1 MDLKKIEKAVRMIL
15 EAIGEDPDREGL
27 AETPKRVAKM
37 YSEVF
42 KGLDWDASKEM
53 KVFRNEEHEE
63 MVMLKDIPFYSMCE
77 HHLLP
82 FFGLAHVAYIPQKG
96 RLSGLSKLAR
106 LVEGLACRPQLQER
120 LTGQVAD
127 TMMEQLKPQGV
138 MVMIEAEH
146 LCMTMR
152 GVRKAGSKMVTSAVR
167 GSFKK
172 EATRMEAL
180 SMINKFRF
188 N

>member
-1 MDLKKIEKAVRMIL
+1 MIL
-15 EAIGEDPDREGL
+15 EAIGENPGREGL
-27 AETPKRVAKM
+27 RETPKRVARM
-37 YSEVF
+37 YAEVF
-42 KGLDWDASKEM
+42 QGLETDVRKHIKIFSS
-53 KVFRNEEHEE
+53 EEHEE

-82 FFGLAHVAYIPQKG
+82 FFGHAHVAYTPQKG

-106 LVEGLACRPQLQER
+106 VVEGLAQRPQLQER

-127 TMMEQLKPQGV
+127 TMMEVLKPHGV
-138 MVMIEAEH
+138 LVMMEAEH

-152 GVRKAGSKMVTSAVR
+152 GVRKAGSRMVTSAVR

-172 EATRMEAL
+172 EAT
-180 SMINKFRF
+180 
-188 N
+188 